1 MKMKP
6 TLIMQVSCTM
16 GDWSVL
22 KKQKHSEQGDPRG
35 QGSIKEEVVLQP
47 VKARGR
53 GTMYIHCFIVTLGYQ
68 AVVTLTAVLL
78 SFIPA

>member
-53 GTMYIHCFIVTLGYQ
+53 GTGRRESSREDGGGASGWGMG
-68 AVVTLTAVLL
+68 
-78 SFIPA
+78 